1 MLLGTRRS
9 EPLGLP
15 ATALDRRA
23 GDRFPIEREVTYKT
37 LNPKGEV
44 DLGSGLSIN
53 ISRGGLLFST
63 EQPPPTG
70 KRVEI
75 SVSWP
80 VQLGGK
86 CALKLVAQGRV
97 VRATAK
103 SIAVAIEKYEF
114 RTQGSRG
121 LKAAL
126 SLANKPI
133 ARQQ

>member
-1 MLLGTRRS
+1 MMLGTRRS

-37 LNPKGEV
+37 LNPKGEA
-44 DLGSGLSIN
+44 DLGCGLTIN
-53 ISRGGLLFST
+53 ISRGGLLFAT
-63 EQPPPTG
+63 ERPPSPG
-70 KRVEI
+70 KRVEL

-80 VQLGGK
+80 VQLNGT

-97 VRATAK
+97 VRSSPK

-126 SLANKPI
+126 KAGNKT
-133 ARQQ
+133 AS